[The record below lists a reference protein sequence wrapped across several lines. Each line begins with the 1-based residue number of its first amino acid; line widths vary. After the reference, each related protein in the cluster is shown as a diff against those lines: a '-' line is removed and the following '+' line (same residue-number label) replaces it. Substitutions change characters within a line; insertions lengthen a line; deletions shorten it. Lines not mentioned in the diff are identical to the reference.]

1 MQVTETAKKPSRKRL
16 LHPSCCGT
24 KVYLPLADLALYEIG
39 RCEARCS
46 FCPRGPFNQMSV
58 QNMTRDMR
66 THPVTHAEFILE
78 LTGEFA
84 IPRLDGLP
92 MKDLQLS

>member
-1 MQVTETAKKPSRKRL
+1 
-16 LHPSCCGT
+16 
-24 KVYLPLADLALYEIG
+24 
-39 RCEARCS
+39 
-46 FCPRGPFNQMSV
+46 
-58 QNMTRDMR
+58 MTRDMR

-92 MKDLQLS
+92 IGGLETVNTLNKWVNLAFHLTCEMRCAPCDLDQEIR